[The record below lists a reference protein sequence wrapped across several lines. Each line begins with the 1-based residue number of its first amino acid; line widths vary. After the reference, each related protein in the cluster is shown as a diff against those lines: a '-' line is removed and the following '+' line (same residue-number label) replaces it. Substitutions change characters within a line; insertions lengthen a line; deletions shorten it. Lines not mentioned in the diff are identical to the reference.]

1 MKQKDPFFIKS
12 KIELVFSNPDLS
24 RYAYNSFLPELKSKR
39 NNRSITHIRL
49 NNESLLFYIKSRDI
63 TAYRASIN
71 EIINLGKIIE
81 DTIEIYDSI

>member
-1 MKQKDPFFIKS
+1 MKQKGPFFIKTR
-12 KIELVFSNPDLS
+12 IELVFSNPELS
-24 RYAYNSFLPELKSKR
+24 RFAYNSFLPDLNSKKS
-39 NNRSITHIRL
+39 NRSVINVKL
-49 NNESLLFYIKSRDI
+49 SDKALLIYIKSRDI